1 MLARN
6 ATILT
11 FAGITPDTI
20 DAAVARR
27 PFIPCGASEASSRG
41 FIPPVAGME
50 GLIRFADN
58 VAAIAM
64 REDDKIL
71 PACVV
76 QAEAKRRAEEIEEQQ
91 GYKPGRKQMRE
102 IKELVTEELLA
113 KAFIRTTVV
122 RAWLDFSAGL
132 MVIDAASETKVDNL
146 IGTLIRNF
154 DEMPKLRRWRT
165 KGVPA
170 SHFTSWVQSGEAPDF
185 FTIDDRALLTNP
197 EGGKIRLTNQSMVDD
212 EVRRLVEH
220 GRTCS
225 ELAVTHADKLSFVLT
240 QSLVLKRIAH
250 IGVNEERDPAQADM
264 MEEERH
270 DAEIILNAG
279 AVREAFAA
287 INEALGGIQEH
298 EEEPAASISG
308 VGDEDDPLYEQA
320 RQIVIDN
327 GRASISLVQRHL
339 RIGYNRAA
347 RLVEQMECFGVVSP
361 MDSSGSR
368 KVLMAA

>member
-1 MLARN
+1 MLVRLVAQRVGVHVGDLVKAGQILGEMDPVDLDDRVRSQESGLKRAEAALREAAARQSY
-6 ATILT
+6 AETQ
-11 FAGITPDTI
+11 
-20 DAAVARR
+20 ARR
-27 PFIPCGASEASSRG
+27 
-41 FIPPVAGME
+41 
-50 GLIRFADN
+50 
-58 VAAIAM
+58 
-64 REDDKIL
+64 
-71 PACVV
+71 
-76 QAEAKRRAEEIEEQQ
+76 
-91 GYKPGRKQMRE
+91 Y
-102 IKELVTEELLA
+102 EELLA

-122 RAWLDFSAGL
+122 RAWLDFGAGL
-132 MVIDAASETKVDNL
+132 MVVDAASETKVDNL

-270 DAEIILNAG
+270 DAREHVLLRRARPEVLQEEDRREHTADQDDEHDGVLGLHPRVHLLEAVDDRRAG
-279 AVREAFAA
+279 D
-287 INEALGGIQEH
+287 LG
-298 EEEPAASISG
+298 A
-308 VGDEDDPLYEQA
+308 EQ
-320 RQIVIDN
+320 
-327 GRASISLVQRHL
+327 L
-339 RIGYNRAA
+339 RRFLAGQLRGFFWG
-347 RLVEQMECFGVVSP
+347 CFGEYCSH
-361 MDSSGSR
+361 R
-368 KVLMAA
+368 F

>member
-11 FAGITPDTI
+11 FAGITLDTI

-76 QAEAKRRAEEIEEQQ
+76 QAESKRRAEEIEEQQ

-122 RAWLDFSAGL
+122 RAWLDFGAGL
-132 MVIDAASETKVDNL
+132 MVVDAASETKVDNL

-170 SHFTSWVQSGEAPDF
+170 SHFTAWVQSGEAPDF

-327 GRASISLVQRHL
+327 GRASISMVQRHL

-347 RLVEQMECFGVVSP
+347 RLVEQMERFGVVSP